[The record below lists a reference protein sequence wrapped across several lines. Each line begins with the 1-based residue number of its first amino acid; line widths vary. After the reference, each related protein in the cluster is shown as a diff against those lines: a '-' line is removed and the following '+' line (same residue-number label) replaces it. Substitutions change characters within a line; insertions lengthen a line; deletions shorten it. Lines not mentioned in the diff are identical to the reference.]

1 MKINKVA
8 EAVESM
14 EIIDKQKK
22 VLETAKDTLKE
33 TVKKVQS
40 DRNNR
45 VYYGLDRLPSGM
57 ASNQITDG
65 CLVLEGG
72 AFRGLYTSGV
82 CDALM
87 EENINMRATIGIS
100 AGGMNGVNY
109 VSGQIGWM
117 ICSVPFLNFGQR
129 HTHIIDKE

>member
-72 AFRGLYTSGV
+72 AFVAFIPAGSV
-82 CDALM
+82 
-87 EENINMRATIGIS
+87 MRSWKKIS
-100 AGGMNGVNY
+100 ICELRL
-109 VSGQIGWM
+109 VSRL
-117 ICSVPFLNFGQR
+117 VA
-129 HTHIIDKE
+129 